1 MAPATMA
8 SEAGPAVAGD
18 KGDVPH
24 VPHMLSQ
31 IPGPDYV
38 PAEVADMEEELY
50 DDAEPNVT
58 LDELAWL
65 RPLPWWRR
73 PRPLF
78 LLPVVLLFSLALGV
92 ILAPR
97 MELFL
102 SMICQELRV
111 DESMVPGVPPQVP
124 SPACRR
130 SVEAQRSLS
139 MLQMNLLVVAGL
151 GSALMTGY
159 WSHLSDRIGRRLI
172 LLSAVAGAIVNDAM
186 AVLLSYVSADR
197 VLFGSNLFVLGSGIE
212 GFFGSSGTVTAMSQS
227 YLSDV
232 TPSGT
237 RSRLF
242 ALMSGILFAGI
253 AIGPVIGGVMTKWTG
268 TLSIPLCAAIVIHAF
283 IAVCLLFLPESLHPD
298 SQRMALRRNHEM
310 QRRHASRGIVYS
322 IWQGLLEPFQNLSFL
337 LPRRLSEEEMPMM
350 ENGRLDTQPHQW
362 DANLL
367 LLSVAYTVELACMAI
382 VPIKIQYVQL
392 VFGWESSAMGY
403 FVSFTALCRM
413 VSLTVFVPLMTKVLH
428 RMPRTTVLP
437 QDGAFTPGID
447 VHDALDEQGYARDDV
462 PNTEPWTAREY
473 ECEQQWKDREK
484 RLRLIHDS
492 HMDMRIAVGSS
503 LITCGGSIVSAHA
516 NTAGVFL
523 LGIFLVALGGGVG
536 SAISSLGMAALP
548 HTHGAGRLF
557 GAWGVLSTLSGSILG
572 PILFSMVFRR
582 SVSTAPWL
590 VFYMVAMLQIVVIA
604 SLSLVRLGSVETLVG
619 LRARPRRPA
628 RHSR

>member
-1 MAPATMA
+1 MAP
-8 SEAGPAVAGD
+8 EAGLAMAGD
-18 KGDVPH
+18 EGDVPH

-38 PAEVADMEEELY
+38 PAEVADLEGELY
-50 DDAEPNVT
+50 DDAEPTVT

-73 PRPLF
+73 PRPMF
-78 LLPVVLLFSLALGV
+78 LLPVVLIFSLALGV

-102 SMICQELRV
+102 SMLCQQLLV
-111 DESMVPGVPPQVP
+111 DESMAPDQPPHVP
-124 SPACRR
+124 SPKCRR

-139 MLQMNLLVVAGL
+139 MLQMKLLVVAGL

-159 WSHLSDRIGRRLI
+159 WSRLSDRIGRRRI

-186 AVLLSYVSADR
+186 AVLLSYVTSDH
-197 VLFGSNLFVLGSGIE
+197 VPFGVNLFVLGSGIE

-253 AIGPVIGGVMTKWTG
+253 AIGPAIGGVLTKWTG
-268 TLSIPLCAAIVIHAF
+268 TLSIPLCVAILIHAAIV
-283 IAVCLLFLPESLHPD
+283 VCLPFVPESLHPEA
-298 SQRMALRRNHEM
+298 QRKAVQSHHEA
-310 QRRHASRGIVYS
+310 RHRHSGHGIVYS
-322 IWQGLLEPFQNLSFL
+322 LTHGLLAPFRNLGFL
-337 LPRRLSEEEMPMM
+337 LPRRLSEEDLPVM
-350 ENGRLDTQPHQW
+350 GSSRLDTQSRHW

-367 LLSVAYTVELACMAI
+367 LLSVAYAVELACMAI

-392 VFGWESSAMGY
+392 VFGWESSRVGY

-413 VSLTVFVPLMTKVLH
+413 LSLTVFVPLMTKILH
-428 RMPRTTVLP
+428 RMPSTTVLP
-437 QDGAFTPGID
+437 QDGAFTPGTD
-447 VHDALDEQGYARDDV
+447 VHAALDEQGYARDDV
-462 PNTEPWTAREY
+462 PALKPWTTRER
-473 ECEQQWKDREK
+473 EREQQWKDREK
-484 RLRLIHDS
+484 KLRLIHDS

-503 LITCGGSIVSAHA
+503 LITCGGSIMSAHA
-516 NTAGVFL
+516 NTAGMFL
-523 LGIFLVALGGGVG
+523 LSVFLVALGGGVG
-536 SAISSLGMAALP
+536 SAISSLGIAALP
-548 HTHGAGRLF
+548 RTHGAGRLF

-572 PILFSMVFRR
+572 PILFSMVFSR

-590 VFYMVAMLQIVVIA
+590 VFYMVAILQFVVIA
-604 SLSLVRLGSVETLVG
+604 TLSMVRLASVESLDG
-619 LRARPRRPA
+619 LPARPRRPT
-628 RHSR
+628 RQSR

>member
-1 MAPATMA
+1 MALEAGRAPAGV
-8 SEAGPAVAGD
+8 E
-18 KGDVPH
+18 GDVPH
-24 VPHMLSQ
+24 VPHMLAQ

-38 PAEVADMEEELY
+38 PSQVADAEEELY
-50 DDAEPNVT
+50 DDAEPAVS

-102 SMICQELRV
+102 SMICQKLQV
-111 DESMVPGVPPQVP
+111 DEGMAAGTPPHVP
-124 SPACRR
+124 SSVCRR

-139 MLQMNLLVVAGL
+139 MLQMKLLVVAGL

-159 WSHLSDRIGRRLI
+159 WSKLSDRIGRRRI
-172 LLSAVAGAIVNDAM
+172 LLSAVAGAIFNDAM

-197 VLFGSNLFVLGSGIE
+197 VPFGAHLFVLGSGVE

-253 AIGPVIGGVMTKWTG
+253 AIGPAIGGLLTKWTG
-268 TLSIPLCAAIVIHAF
+268 TLSIPLCVAIVIHGG
-283 IAVCLLFLPESLHPD
+283 IALSLPLVPESLRPD
-298 SQRMALRRNHEM
+298 AQRKAIQSHQETQHRST
-310 QRRHASRGIVYS
+310 RHGFVYS
-322 IWQGLLEPFQNLSFL
+322 LCQGLLAPLRNLSFL
-337 LPRRLSEEEMPMM
+337 LPRRLSEEERPVM
-350 ENGRLDTQPHQW
+350 EASRLDTLSPRW

-367 LLSVAYTVELACMAI
+367 FLSVAYAVELACMAI

-392 VFGWESSAMGY
+392 VFGWESSTVGY
-403 FVSFTALCRM
+403 FVSFTALSRM
-413 VSLTVFVPLMTKVLH
+413 VSLTVFVPIMTKILH
-428 RMPRTTVLP
+428 RMPRSSVLP
-437 QDGAFTPGID
+437 QDGAYTPGTD
-447 VHDALDEQGYARDDV
+447 VLLALDEHGYARNEE
-462 PNTEPWTAREY
+462 PSSKPWTAKER
-473 ECEQQWKDREK
+473 ECEKQWKDRENK
-484 RLRLIHDS
+484 LRLIHDS

-516 NTAGVFL
+516 KSAGVFL
-523 LGIFLVALGGGVG
+523 LGVFLVALGGGVG
-536 SAISSLGMAALP
+536 SALSSLGMAVLP

-572 PILFSMVFRR
+572 PILFSMVFSR

-590 VFYMVAMLQIVVIA
+590 VYYIVALLQFVVIA
-604 SLSLVRLGSVETLVG
+604 SLSMVRLTSVEALAG
-619 LRARPRRPA
+619 LPARPRRPA
-628 RHSR
+628 RRSR